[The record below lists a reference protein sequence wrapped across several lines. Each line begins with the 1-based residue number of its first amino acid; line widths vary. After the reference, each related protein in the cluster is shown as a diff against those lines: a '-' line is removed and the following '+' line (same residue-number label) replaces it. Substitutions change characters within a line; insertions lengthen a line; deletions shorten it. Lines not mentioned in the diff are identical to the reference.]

1 MLLKENCFGAARSRI
16 RSSLFVIAVLIQ
28 TVGLLCP
35 GTSVYDAAAQVRSDA
50 TNKQVRKSPNA
61 PVQPKTIKVLRGK
74 ASWYGPGFHGKKTA
88 SGEVFD
94 QQKLTA
100 AHKTIPLG
108 SKAIVT
114 NLNNGN
120 TVEVEI
126 NDRGPYIPGRI
137 IDVSQAAA
145 DALGFV
151 ASGTAPVRVELLA
164 SNDKSIDASDTQQN

>member
-1 MLLKENCFGAARSRI
+1 MFLTEICFGATRSRI
-16 RSSLFVIAVLIQ
+16 RSSVFAIAVLIQ
-28 TVGLLCP
+28 SVGLLSP
-35 GTSVYDAAAQVRSDA
+35 STWVYDAAAQVRSNA
-50 TNKQVRKSPNA
+50 TNKHVRKSPHA
-61 PVQPKTIKVLRGK
+61 PAPPKIKVLRGK

-137 IDVSQAAA
+137 IDVSHAAA

-164 SNDKSIDASDTQQN
+164 SNDRSIDADTQQN